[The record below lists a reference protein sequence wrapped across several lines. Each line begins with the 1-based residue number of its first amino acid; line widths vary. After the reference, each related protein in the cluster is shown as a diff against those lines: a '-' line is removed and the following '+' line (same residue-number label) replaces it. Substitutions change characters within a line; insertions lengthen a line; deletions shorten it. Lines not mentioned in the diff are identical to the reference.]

1 MGKLYNIAAILSFL
15 LIFNYSNIKDLSTYF
30 ITYFFSYVNYIH
42 NNNES
47 LIKKFTEINYK
58 KGKFNILVIGDS
70 HLKKFNFLS
79 NKSIYNISINGETT
93 EGVLKRF
100 DCNIKNLQ
108 YDKVII
114 QIGYNDFKITTT
126 NTLKSNYL
134 KLINKLKC
142 ENIIII
148 SLYPVDYKR
157 YYINSKIIDINNF
170 LYNYCKENFKCHFLN
185 IHNLLLNSSKT
196 GINSKFT
203 TDGVHL
209 NDQGNEIV
217 ANALLKH
224 L

>member
-79 NKSIYNISINGETT
+79 NKSINNISINGETT